1 MCINNNIK
9 LVIFAFCVFILIL
22 VNVERTNMLVSD
34 LCVINERERKSSF
47 VKPFWSKPK
56 KTGVLCCQ
64 FYELAWSNGCPYA
77 CDYCYLKGTFR
88 MQGWKGREQTIFTN
102 TKEMI
107 KETRKFLSKEQP
119 SILHTGELSDS
130 LAAPG
135 SDQIM
140 SKLVTLFGVQNKHTL
155 LLLTKSDNVDFLL
168 NLRHNYRTVVGF
180 SINSKRVAKRF
191 EIGAP
196 STQRRLK
203 AARKCIEAGYPVMVR
218 VDPMIPIEDWEK
230 DYGDL
235 FEQLNHMA
243 LRGVVVGTLRAY
255 QSLIPKIGGE
265 LRTMLV
271 DRERDRRYH
280 IDKDLRNRMYN
291 FAFSM
296 LNHKRMGICKEMGD
310 LWGVLATK
318 YHKRFICNCK
328 CD

>member
-1 MCINNNIK
+1 
-9 LVIFAFCVFILIL
+9 
-22 VNVERTNMLVSD
+22 
-34 LCVINERERKSSF
+34 
-47 VKPFWSKPK
+47 
-56 KTGVLCCQ
+56 
-64 FYELAWSNGCPYA
+64 
-77 CDYCYLKGTFR
+77 
-88 MQGWKGREQTIFTN
+88 MQDWKGHEQTIFTN
-102 TKEMI
+102 TNDMI
-107 KETRKFLSKEQP
+107 KDVRKFLSREEP

-140 SKLVTLFGVQNKHTL
+140 SKLVTLFGVQGKHTL

-168 NLRHNYRTVVGF
+168 DLKHNYRTVIGF
-180 SINSKRVAKRF
+180 SINSRKAAKKF

-218 VDPMIPIEDWEK
+218 VDPMIPMRNWEQ
-230 DYGDL
+230 DYREL
-235 FEQLNHMA
+235 FDQLNHMA
-243 LRGVVVGTLRAY
+243 LLGVVIGTLRAY
-255 QSLIPKIGGE
+255 QSLIPKISKE

-271 DRERDRRYH
+271 DREKDRRYH
-280 IDKDLRNRMYN
+280 IDKDLRNCMYN
-291 FAFSM
+291 FAFAK
-296 LNHKRMGICKEMGD
+296 LTHKRMGICKEMGD